1 LLEIVFTTSCGPGDG
16 SITNPMFELSIV
28 IPIHNESRNII
39 RTLQELNDNVRV
51 THEIIC
57 VYDFDEDTTIP
68 VIQELMTTYDNL
80 RSVKNI
86 IALGPSGALRTG
98 FLESCAPYVL
108 VVMADLCD
116 DFSQIST
123 LLSLVGEGAVD
134 IVSPSRYCKGGE
146 QRLDNAT
153 KAFLPRAAGRLLK
166 FFCDIGTLD
175 PTNSYKLYSKRV
187 LEHLRLSSTVSFS
200 VTLEIVAKAHC
211 LGYRIA
217 EVPTV
222 WKDRVFGQ
230 SGFNVLR
237 SVPAYLKWFSLSL
250 LNNRLF
256 VLPNT
261 WFRYLFC
268 LETDNSSIREI
279 KSD

>member
-1 LLEIVFTTSCGPGDG
+1 MNIV
-16 SITNPMFELSIV
+16 
-28 IPIHNESRNII
+28 
-39 RTLQELNDNVRV
+39 RTIQELHDNVHV

-57 VYDFDEDTTIP
+57 VYDCDEDNTIP
-68 VIQELMTTYDNL
+68 VIQELRTTYDNL

-86 IALGPSGALRTG
+86 IAAGPSGAIRTG
-98 FLESCAPYVL
+98 ILQSSAPYVL

-123 LLSLVGEGAVD
+123 MLSLVCKGPAD

-146 QRLDNAT
+146 QRLDNAA
-153 KAFLPRAAGRLLK
+153 KAWLPRAAGLLLK
-166 FFCDIGTLD
+166 FFCNIGTLD

-187 LEHLRLSSTVSFS
+187 LDDLRLSSTVSFS

-211 LGYRIA
+211 LGYRIV

-230 SGFNVLR
+230 SGFNTLR
-237 SVPAYLKWFSLSL
+237 SVPAYLQWFILSL
-250 LNNRLF
+250 LNNRLI
-256 VLPNT
+256 VLPDK
-261 WFRYLFC
+261 WFRYLFS
-268 LETDNSSIREI
+268 L
-279 KSD
+279 K